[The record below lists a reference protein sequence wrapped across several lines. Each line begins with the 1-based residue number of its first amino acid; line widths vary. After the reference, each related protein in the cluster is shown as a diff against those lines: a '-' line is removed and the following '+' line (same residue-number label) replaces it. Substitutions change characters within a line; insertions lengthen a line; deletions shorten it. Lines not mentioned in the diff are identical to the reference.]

1 MPSFV
6 IIITALSVLSF
17 LYAMKAFLHEGHQ
30 LQRMTAPFGG
40 SIPRMAQQVLRVS
53 IAALFTALALVSVLM
68 SLGLVWLSMQP
79 GFVG

>member
-6 IIITALSVLSF
+6 IIITMLSLLSF
-17 LYAMKAFLHEGHQ
+17 LYALKTFVYEAHHLQ
-30 LQRMTAPFGG
+30 LVTAPFGG
-40 SIPRMAQQVLRVS
+40 NISRMVQQVLRLS
-53 IAALFTALALVSVLM
+53 IAALFMALTLVSVLM

>member
-6 IIITALSVLSF
+6 IIITTLSLLTF
-17 LYAMKAFLHEGHQ
+17 LYATKAFMQEAHHLQ
-30 LQRMTAPFGG
+30 LATAPFGG
-40 SIPRMAQQVLRVS
+40 NMSRMIQQVLRVC
-53 IAALFTALALVSVLM
+53 IAALFTALALVSLLM